1 MAVTTRSGKGSPLT
15 HEELDA
21 NFSKIAGVED
31 NATADQTGA
40 EIKALYEAESN
51 AYTDTKD
58 TKLSG
63 IEANATADQ
72 TDSEV
77 KTAYEN
83 NADTNA
89 FTDAEQTKLGAIE
102 AGATT
107 DQTGAEIKALY
118 EANADTNEFSDA
130 EQTKLSGIEASA
142 DVTDTTNVASA
153 GALMDSEVTNL
164 SEVKAFDS
172 SDYATAAQGT
182 TADAALPKAGGTMTG
197 DVSLGTNVKAKF
209 GAGDDL
215 QIYHDGIGGNSYI
228 QDVGTGNLY
237 IDAANN
243 LQLRSA
249 TDSALFASFAVGGNS
264 QLYHAGSSK
273 LATTTTGIDVTG
285 KVNGLEINTTATSN
299 LGLGTGAVDAIT
311 TGDYNVG
318 VGDGALT
325 AITSGASNTGIGY
338 QALYS
343 NITGAGNVAVGD
355 NTLKTNT
362 TGAYNTATGAYALNT
377 NTTGGKNIAVGKGA
391 SQLNTTGSENTAL
404 GYQALRSN
412 TIGVNNTAV
421 GKEALFNNTA
431 SYNTAV
437 GRAALRGNTTGA
449 SNTAIGYNAGD
460 NITTGSSNIIIGSG
474 VDAPS
479 ATASNQLNIGGWIT
493 GAAGAITVPGSLT
506 TAGFTST
513 GIDDNATSTAITI
526 DASEYVGIGATIP
539 AHKLDVSESRAS
551 AYVAKIT
558 NTDTAN
564 GYGIYVKAGGSN
576 SSKLCARFD
585 DAAATTLMTIA
596 SDTTKNVT
604 VSQGNLVIGTSGKGI
619 DFSATS
625 DGSGTMTSEVL
636 DDYEEGTWTPV
647 LEGSTTAG
655 SYSYDTTRTAG
666 TYTKI
671 GNQVIIAFVFRVSAV
686 SSAGTGDARI
696 AGLPYTP
703 TNIDSNWGM
712 LPGSLMAQ
720 SASTNAASIFCSTYT
735 EVNYLLLRN
744 QSTTSQSGISVT
756 DADLVDSIYAGTIS
770 YTTAS

>member
-526 DASEYVGIGATIP
+526 DASENVGIGNNSP
-539 AHKLDVSESRAS
+539 SNNH
-551 AYVAKIT
+551 
-558 NTDTAN
+558 AN
-564 GYGIYVKAGGSN
+564 ANNLVVGNGTAGGIANYVGTGLGWYAFSRDNANN
-576 SSKLCARFD
+576 SDAFD
-585 DAAATTLMTIA
+585 GGISYDGSRNLMFHTNAGSERMRID
-596 SDTTKNVT
+596 SSGNVNVKT
-604 VSQGNLVIGTSGKGI
+604 GNLVIGTSGKGI
-619 DFSATS
+619 DFSA
-625 DGSGTMTSEVL
+625 DGNAAGMTSEVL
-636 DDYEEGTWTPV
+636 DDYETGTWTATLRGNSAEPAT
-647 LEGSTTAG
+647 LLTA
-655 SYSYDTTRTAG
+655 TG
-666 TYTKI
+666 TQAVYTKI
-671 GNQVIIAFVFRVSAV
+671 GNTVTIRFRFSNANTTGYSGGIEVQGMPFSAANSEVPSVISYNMASWTGQLGCEVVGNKMVFLDVRTSNTWIAANH
-686 SSAGTGDARI
+686 SAGTGR
-696 AGLPYTP
+696 
-703 TNIDSNWGM
+703 
-712 LPGSLMAQ
+712 
-720 SASTNAASIFCSTYT
+720 
-735 EVNYLLLRN
+735 YLYA
-744 QSTTSQSGISVT
+744 SVT
-756 DADLVDSIYAGTIS
+756 FKI
-770 YTTAS
+770 